1 MNDEVEVTHE
11 ERLQDL
17 TQAYIQLRESSGG
30 AADPQKAAA
39 LAQLSIAM
47 SLVERTY
54 AEGLYEE
61 GEDEDEEGDEDEED
75 EEY

>member
-1 MNDEVEVTHE
+1 MNEEVEVTQD

-30 AADPQKAAA
+30 AADPQKALA

-47 SLVERTY
+47 SLIERGY

-61 GEDEDEEGDEDEED
+61 GEEGEEDEDEED

>member
-1 MNDEVEVTHE
+1 MNDEVEVTQE

-17 TQAYIQLRESSGG
+17 SQAYLNVRQSLGNN
-30 AADPQKAAA
+30 ADAQRATA

-47 SLVERTY
+47 SLIERGF

-61 GEDEDEEGDEDEED
+61 SEDEEEDEDEEDDEEL
-75 EEY
+75 